1 MKFDSP
7 GIKVSAVEF
16 GQAKWNWNMYLNAE
30 EEAGCT
36 PVIKHHP
43 LDRQKMHAALD
54 ADYKDT
60 EDEWE
65 ELTQDE
71 RNNVRQSITFT
82 SEEIYK

>member
-1 MKFDSP
+1 LWYIMKFDAP

-43 LDRQKMHAALD
+43 LDRQLMHKALPE
-54 ADYKDT
+54 DYKDA

-65 ELTQDE
+65 TLTQ
-71 RNNVRQSITFT
+71 
-82 SEEIYK
+82 EEKEQARAPHEQG